1 VLGNVESDWAIIG
14 LLLGI
19 NLYAALL
26 IVLRGVLFR
35 IRIYRPMLLNLGL
48 SWVPLLLVMAFWVG
62 VAFVVARIEGS
73 GWGPAL
79 IIGYLIGSLAMWT
92 AFFPNASYLITELN
106 FSHRRSDDP
115 VPLWY
120 DIIQTLT
127 LTMAGIVNAT
137 ISLAAVQLT
146 FVALAFPNA
155 DSLTEPWGAWVF
167 ALVLLALGTIGV
179 YIGRFVRLNSWDLV
193 NPVRLVRILV
203 DHVREAG
210 NARNL
215 IGFVVTYTVFLAVLY
230 VPGYV
235 LISEALFGG

>member
-1 VLGNVESDWAIIG
+1 MLGNLESDWAIIG

-19 NLYAALL
+19 NLYAAML
-26 IVLRGVLFR
+26 IVLRGALFR
-35 IRIYRPMLLNLGL
+35 IAVYRPMLLNLGL
-48 SWVPLLLVMAFWVG
+48 SWVPLLLVIAFWVAT
-62 VAFVVARIEGS
+62 VLLVSRIEGS

-79 IIGYLIGSLAMWT
+79 VIGFTVGSLAVWT

-127 LTMAGIVNAT
+127 LTMAGIINAI

-146 FVALAFPNA
+146 FVVLAFPNS
-155 DSLTEPWGAWVF
+155 DGFTEPWGGWVF
-167 ALVLLALGTIGV
+167 ALVLLLLGTIGV

-193 NPVRLVRILV
+193 NPARLLRILV
-203 DHVREAG
+203 GHVREPG
-210 NARNL
+210 NARNV
-215 IGFVVTYTVFLAVLY
+215 IGFVVTYTVFLALLY
-230 VPGYV
+230 VPGCI